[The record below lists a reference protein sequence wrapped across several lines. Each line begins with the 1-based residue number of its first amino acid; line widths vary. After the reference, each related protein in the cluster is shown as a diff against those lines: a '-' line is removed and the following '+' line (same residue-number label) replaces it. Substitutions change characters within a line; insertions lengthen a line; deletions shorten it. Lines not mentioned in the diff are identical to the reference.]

1 MLYSTQMLAK
11 IETTGSDAETT
22 GSDAETTGSDAGSVA
37 EQRLL
42 EVVKSQNP
50 LATRLQLALIF
61 TVRRANRLSPLT
73 HFWTL
78 GRVCMGRDVR
88 LRINTRAH
96 GLRAGA
102 HTHASIV
109 RSMYPL

>member
-1 MLYSTQMLAK
+1 MLAK

-22 GSDAETTGSDAGSVA
+22 GSVA

-50 LATRLQLALIF
+50 LATRPQLALIF

-73 HFWTL
+73 QFWTL
-78 GRVCMGRDVR
+78 GRVSMGRDVR

-96 GLRAGA
+96 GLHACA
-102 HTHASIV
+102 HTHTSIV

>member
-1 MLYSTQMLAK
+1 
-11 IETTGSDAETT
+11 
-22 GSDAETTGSDAGSVA
+22 
-37 EQRLL
+37 
-42 EVVKSQNP
+42 
-50 LATRLQLALIF
+50 
-61 TVRRANRLSPLT
+61 VRRANRLSPLT

-96 GLRAGA
+96 GLHACA

-109 RSMYPL
+109 RSTYPL